1 MLQIAGG
8 ILIAVAIMVLASVA
22 LPGIRLFQK
31 ILKTPVI
38 TDRKAPSSLK

>member
-8 ILIAVAIMVLASVA
+8 ILIAVAIVALASVI
-22 LPGIRLFQK
+22 LPGIQLLRK

-38 TDRKAPSSLK
+38 TDRRDPSSLE